1 MRSKLKT
8 ALLVVLLGAVLCG
21 YVYAGFRQREYLN
34 RSATAGG
41 QHPYLRDAERMAVD
55 GGAAWFGDHNRM
67 PLVPALVSL
76 AYVPQWTRFFD
87 RATLV
92 AIASGVVLLVLVA
105 VVCFATLPRAPAT
118 FVTLLGTVCVFMP
131 KASFVQA
138 ELAYYALFFAA
149 WAVMCR
155 VIVRPD
161 WRWSG
166 LAGVLC
172 GLAFWAK
179 ASAWPLMLAFAV
191 TMIVRSALA
200 MRRRKRGTEGRAAEQ
215 ELSGPAS
222 VALVA
227 VIAFLLIAG
236 PYLRECKRDFGRYLY
251 NVNSTFFVWCDSWAE
266 ASAFAKR
273 YDIEHHYPD
282 APPDEIPSASRY
294 WQTHSAGRIAA
305 RFRYGAS
312 ALTGLV
318 YRSAYLKY
326 LAMVA
331 IVAGF
336 VAWKRRRLLKT
347 MRQEHWLLVC
357 FCALVAGGYLTVYAW
372 YALVAYGDRFVL
384 SLVLPAAYALSWFV
398 ARYGKHVGHVI
409 VAGRRMRLIGLT
421 FALCS
426 GALAVEGVG
435 EATYGAVTADP
446 AFVQFYFN
454 ESRAAQLDGHKD
466 VAVRG
471 YRGIIELD
479 PTFAPAHHELGMIA
493 LREGRLDEALAQLM
507 QAVHYR
513 QNDPNMLNSLGS
525 VLIQLRRLPEAV
537 RALTMATD
545 LDPNFVSAWYNLG
558 VALHLAGDDRGAVAV
573 VQRLQKLHPPT
584 AARLRVFIQS

>member
-1 MRSKLKT
+1 MRSSLNT

-21 YVYAGFRQREYLN
+21 YVYSGFRQREYLN

-55 GGAAWFGDHNRM
+55 GGVAYFGDHNRM

-92 AIASGVVLLVLVA
+92 AIASGAVLLVLVA
-105 VVCFATLPRAPAT
+105 VVCFAMLPRAPAT

-138 ELAYYALFFAA
+138 ELAYYALSLAA

-179 ASAWPLMLAFAV
+179 ASAWPLMLAFAII
-191 TMIVRSALA
+191 MIVRSAMAL
-200 MRRRKRGTEGRAAEQ
+200 RGRIREKGDRAAAD
-215 ELSGPAS
+215 ELAGPAS
-222 VALVA
+222 VGLVA

-236 PYLRECKRDFGRYLY
+236 PYLRECKQTFGHYLY
-251 NVNSTFFVWCDSWAE
+251 NVNSTFFIWCDSWTE
-266 ASAFAKR
+266 ASAFAKH
-273 YDIEHHYPD
+273 YDIERRYPD
-282 APPDEIPSASRY
+282 APPEEIPTAGRY
-294 WQTHSAGRIAA
+294 WRTHSAGRIVA
-305 RFRYGAS
+305 RLCYGAS
-312 ALTGLV
+312 ALARLL

-326 LAMVA
+326 VAIIA

-336 VAWKRRRLLKT
+336 VAWKRRRLLKV
-347 MRQEHWLLVC
+347 MRPEDWLVVC
-357 FCALVAGGYLTVYAW
+357 FCALVAGGYLTAYAW

-384 SLVLPAAYALSWFV
+384 SLMLPAAFALSWFV
-398 ARYGKHVGHVI
+398 ARYGRHVGHVI
-409 VAGRRMRLIGLT
+409 VAGRRVRLVGLT

-426 GALAVEGVG
+426 GALVLEGVG
-435 EATYGAVTADP
+435 EAAYGAVTADA

-454 ESRAAQLDGHKD
+454 ESRAAQLDGHQD

-471 YRGIIELD
+471 YRGILELD

-493 LREGRLDEALAQLM
+493 LRDGRLDDALHQLTV
-507 QAVHYR
+507 AVR
-513 QNDPNMLNSLGS
+513 CRENDPNMLNSLGS
-525 VLIQLRRLPEAV
+525 VLIQVHRLPEAV
-537 RALTMATD
+537 RALTIATD

-558 VALHLAGDDRGAVAV
+558 VALHRLGDRPGVARILR
-573 VQRLQKLHPPT
+573 RLEKLHPPT
-584 AARLRVFIQS
+584 ARRLREYTQS